1 MLFLFYCEKNRES
14 ACGEIFF
21 HFSPFLLTSLK
32 HDKNRGRQSLDT
44 VPSRR
49 LKTEKSRV
57 YVECFQRRKN
67 RNKVKKRTKNNIEN
81 LKKYQYL
88 LRFWKKK

>member
-1 MLFLFYCEKNRES
+1 MQPSKSRETVPLNAVKEMLFLFYCEKNRES

-49 LKTEKSRV
+49 LKK
-57 YVECFQRRKN
+57 RK
-67 RNKVKKRTKNNIEN
+67 KPG
-81 LKKYQYL
+81 
-88 LRFWKKK
+88 LRGMFPKKKKQK